1 MKPISVENPGNTV
14 EERAQ
19 GALWGLAWG
28 DALGCPVET
37 WRASFIRE
45 VFGAYVDLP
54 SEQPLQALAGDSKRL
69 SRLRPLGLHSDDTQQ
84 GLALVACALEP
95 GGWTRASWAR
105 WLVEGMRRKAWR
117 GYGRNFKTAVQQ
129 LARGGAPEHS
139 GSASAGMGAAMRVAP
154 VGALLRDS
162 PGELARVV
170 MESSMMTH
178 ADLRAS
184 ALAYAVAWSV
194 AALVRGEAVDQV
206 RAGVASAVRAEES
219 RWLQLAEAWS
229 FDRTGEHLVSDTLA
243 ALLEGPLLAPEALR
257 ERISELARPHLA
269 EGFTVAHPNQ
279 GFALLGGAHG
289 LVRALTATEPP
300 GAVLADII
308 QQGYDTDTVAAIAG
322 GVLGARFGS
331 GWVPRG
337 RLLDA
342 ERLELYAHAL
352 VTRSGP
358 PEALDGFVQ
367 KEAAWTAEEQRFQ
380 AGLVGR

>member
-1 MKPISVENPGNTV
+1 MIPNDIQGISVE
-14 EERAQ
+14 ERVQ
-19 GALWGLAWG
+19 GSLWGLAWG

-37 WRASFIRE
+37 WRASFIRQ
-45 VFGAYVDLP
+45 VFGDYVELP
-54 SEQPLQALAGDSKRL
+54 SELPLQALAGDKKRL
-69 SRLRPLGLHSDDTQQ
+69 ERLRPLGLHSDDTQQ
-84 GLALVACALEP
+84 ALALVACALEP
-95 GGWTRASWAR
+95 GGWTRESWAR

-117 GYGRNFKTAVQQ
+117 GYGRNFQVAVSQ
-129 LARGGAPEHS
+129 LAKGGAPEHS

-154 VGALLRDS
+154 VGALLRDA
-162 PGELARVV
+162 PAELARVV

-194 AALVRGEAVDQV
+194 AALARGEDVARV
-206 RAGVASAVRAEES
+206 RAGVASVVREEET
-219 RWLQLAEAWS
+219 RWLQSGSTWS
-229 FDRTGEHLVSDTLA
+229 FDRTGGHLVSETLA

-289 LVRALTATEPP
+289 LVRALTAEEAP

-331 GWVPRG
+331 TWVPRA
-337 RLLDA
+337 RLLDV
-342 ERLELYAHAL
+342 ERLEVYARAL
-352 VTRSGP
+352 VARGAL
-358 PEALDGFVQ
+358 PESLDTFV
-367 KEAAWTAEEQRFQ
+367 KNEAAWTAHEKRFQ
-380 AGLVGR
+380 AGLVR

>member
-1 MKPISVENPGNTV
+1 MRSISIENPGGTM
-14 EERAQ
+14 EDRAQ

-37 WRASFIRE
+37 WRASFIRQ
-45 VFGAYVDLP
+45 VFGEYVDLP
-54 SEQPLQALAGDSKRL
+54 SEQPLQALAGDTKRL

-95 GGWTRASWAR
+95 GGWSRASWAR
-105 WLVEGMRRKAWR
+105 WLVQGMRRKAWR

-129 LARGGAPEHS
+129 LAKGGAPEHS

-194 AALVRGEAVDQV
+194 AALVRGEAVDRV
-206 RAGVASAVRAEES
+206 RAGVAPAVREEEA
-219 RWLQLAEAWS
+219 RWLQMGEKWT
-229 FDRTGEHLVSDTLA
+229 FDQTGGHLVSETLA
-243 ALLEGPLLAPEALR
+243 ALLEGPLLPPEALR
-257 ERISELARPHLA
+257 ERISALARPHLA

-289 LVRALTATEPP
+289 LVRALTATEAP
-300 GAVLADII
+300 GSVLADII

-331 GWVPRG
+331 GWVPRA

-342 ERLELYAHAL
+342 ERLELYARAL
-352 VTRSGP
+352 VTRSAL
-358 PEALDGFVQ
+358 PETLDVFVQ
-367 KEAAWTAEEQRFQ
+367 KEAAWTAEEERFQ
-380 AGLVGR
+380 AGLVRH